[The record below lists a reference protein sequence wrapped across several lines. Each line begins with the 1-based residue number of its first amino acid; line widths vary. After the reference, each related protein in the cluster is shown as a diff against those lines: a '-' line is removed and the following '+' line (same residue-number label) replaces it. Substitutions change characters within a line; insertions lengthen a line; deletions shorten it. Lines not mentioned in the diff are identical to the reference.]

1 MSAAGKGELSKT
13 QSRSRLRLGDIKTL
27 NSPDG
32 NWLRRR
38 NSIPRRIP
46 ASRSF
51 VPISLLPFGMERHY
65 RERRV
70 NNHQILTAQNTR
82 ALESRVFSDC
92 LRLRNVDV
100 STRALIKR
108 RDRKEKSTLF
118 RS

>member
-13 QSRSRLRLGDIKTL
+13 QSRSRLRLGDMKTL

-51 VPISLLPFGMERHY
+51 APISLLPFGMERHY
-65 RERRV
+65 PERRV
-70 NNHQILTAQNTR
+70 NNHQILNILMKFRWTSQLDPVRYR
-82 ALESRVFSDC
+82 ALVK
-92 LRLRNVDV
+92 VH
-100 STRALIKR
+100 K
-108 RDRKEKSTLF
+108 
-118 RS
+118 

>member
-46 ASRSF
+46 PSRSF
-51 VPISLLPFGMERHY
+51 SPISLLPLGMLRHMKNDGSNQ
-65 RERRV
+65 V
-70 NNHQILTAQNTR
+70 NLTNNSSFIIDAAWSPDGKRILLDSDRTGLAQIYTM
-82 ALESRVFSDC
+82 
-92 LRLRNVDV
+92 
-100 STRALIKR
+100 
-108 RDRKEKSTLF
+108 
-118 RS
+118 